1 MITEAALKELVGFQA
16 TSQDTPVLSVYLNV
30 DPLQRTAESYKLSLR
45 HMLDSVNGQVSRE
58 DRTRVERYVDL
69 EYDWQGRGLVCFSC
83 AAEDLWHAF
92 PLMIPV
98 ADTIFA
104 GRRAYV
110 RPLSDL
116 MDTYA
121 RYGVVLVERE
131 GAHLF
136 LFHMG
141 SLENVSGIAGEDVK
155 RHKQGGWSA
164 ARYQRHEDEAAYRNL
179 KDAAE
184 MTAEIVRSGQCR
196 HLILGGTDDNVS
208 QFAALLPK
216 DVHQLV
222 TGTINVD
229 VNANPTDVKEKSLAM
244 IHEADTARKAELVE
258 ELITTAA
265 KGGPATLGLR
275 SVLEAVYA
283 GRARHL
289 IIDDDFSALAYRCD
303 NCGFVDTTP
312 ADSCPSCGSS
322 FRLLP
327 DAVDSLVRWALSHDA
342 VLTVVSG
349 DPRLVEAGSVG
360 ALLRY

>member
-16 TSQDTPVLSVYLNV
+16 TSESAPVLSVYLNV

-58 DRTRVERYVDL
+58 DRARVERYVDL

-83 AAEDLWHAF
+83 AAEDLWHAL

-98 ADTIFA
+98 QDKIFA
-104 GRRAYV
+104 GSRAYIK
-110 RPLSDL
+110 PLGDL
-116 MDTYA
+116 MDAYA
-121 RYGVVLVERE
+121 RYGVVLVEQE
-131 GAHLF
+131 GAHIF

-196 HLILGGTDDNVS
+196 HLILGGTDENVS

-216 DVHQLV
+216 DVHHLV
-222 TGTINVD
+222 IGTINLD
-229 VNANPTDVKEKSLAM
+229 VNANPADVRDRSLAM
-244 IHEADTARKAELVE
+244 ILQADTARKAELID
-258 ELITTAA
+258 ELITLAA

-275 SVLEAVYA
+275 NTLEATYA

-289 IIDDDFSALAYRCD
+289 IVDEDFSEPAYRCD
-303 NCGFVDTTP
+303 NCGFVETTP
-312 ADSCPSCGSS
+312 AESCPSCGSPL
-322 FRLLP
+322 RLLP
-327 DAVDSLVRWALSHDA
+327 DAVDSLVRWALIRNTE
-342 VLTVVSG
+342 LTMVPG
-349 DPRLVEAGSVG
+349 DPKLAEAGSVG

>member
-1 MITEAALKELVGFQA
+1 MITGAALKELVGFQA
-16 TSQDTPVLSVYLNV
+16 ASENTPVLSVYLNV

-58 DRTRVERYVDL
+58 DRARMERYIDL

-92 PLMIPV
+92 ALMIPV

-104 GRRAYV
+104 GSRAYI

-131 GAHLF
+131 GAHVF
-136 LFHMG
+136 LFHLG
-141 SLENVSGIAGEDVK
+141 SLEDVSGIAGEDVK
-155 RHKQGGWSA
+155 RHKQGGWAA

-208 QFAALLPK
+208 QFTALLPK
-216 DVHQLV
+216 DVRQRV
-222 TGTINVD
+222 VGTINVD
-229 VNANPTDVKEKSLAM
+229 VNANPTDVRDKSLA
-244 IHEADTARKAELVE
+244 IILQADTARKTELVD

-275 SVLEAVYA
+275 NTLEAVYA

-289 IIDDDFSALAYRCD
+289 VIDEGFSEPAYRCD
-303 NCGFVDTTP
+303 NCGYVDTTP
-312 ADSCPSCGSS
+312 ADACPSCGSS
-322 FRLLP
+322 LRTLP
-327 DAVDSLVRWALSHDA
+327 DAVDSLVRWALGHDTE
-342 VLTVVSG
+342 LTMVG
-349 DPRLVEAGSVG
+349 NDPRLAEAGSVG